1 MKNLTA
7 ASFQVKMSIKIFIN
21 SILESV
27 HLITVLLSTIKTKQ
41 ISIITESEMPVKN
54 SPLNV
59 EMVKLMRENPAFLA
73 LKMSEN
79 APQFVE
85 MGKLNREKLVKTVL
99 KMLVNVLL
107 SVETEKS
114 NREKLVKTV
123 LKMSVN
129 VLLSVEMEKENL
141 LKTVLIVLLIYLFVP
156 LLVEMEKLI
165 QENPVMMVH
174 KMGKTKNVP

>member
-1 MKNLTA
+1 MKSLTV

-27 HLITVLLSTIKTKQ
+27 HLITALLSTIKTKQ

-54 SPLNV
+54 SLLNV

-73 LKMSEN
+73 LKMSVN
-79 APQFVE
+79 VLPFVE
-85 MGKLNREKLVKTVL
+85 TIKLNFEKLVKTVL
-99 KMLVNVLL
+99 KML
-107 SVETEKS
+107 
-114 NREKLVKTV
+114 
-123 LKMSVN
+123 VN

-156 LLVEMEKLI
+156 LRVEMGKLI
-165 QENPVMMVH
+165 QEKPVMMVN
-174 KMGKTKNVP
+174 KMEKTKNVL